1 MTPDQIIEA
10 IRQLNDWDLKAVI
23 EEARREDASRE
34 MGRANLKER
43 LAEWAEHRQT
53 HWQRPPIQGL

>member
-23 EEARREDASRE
+23 EEATSEMSKRRDYEFWVREDCRE
-34 MGRANLKER
+34 
-43 LAEWAEHRQT
+43 
-53 HWQRPPIQGL
+53 